1 MGVRP
6 SLIIWFQFEDV
17 LKTSRGA
24 ERVSKKRQLAF
35 FFVPS
40 TERLVWK
47 VKHIASRLATGV
59 VGVGKLT
66 SAFREN

>member
-24 ERVSKKRQLAF
+24 ERISKKRQLAF

-40 TERLVWK
+40 TEP
-47 VKHIASRLATGV
+47 LAGRSNTG
-59 VGVGKLT
+59 
-66 SAFREN
+66 E